1 MIASLKAKAI
11 GLLVS
16 GLALVAVFIYWQ
28 HLTGERDAY
37 QAEAERQRDRAEILQ
52 EHQEWQRQQIQTLND
67 AMETRGQTLNDIAD
81 DMRASNAALE
91 QLGEQNAEIR
101 NWLDRGVPGG
111 VDDWV
116 RELQQT
122 TRGDAVR
129 LPDSTEPSDE

>member
-11 GLLVS
+11 GLVVS
-16 GLALVAVFIYWQ
+16 GLALVSVIFYWQ
-28 HLTGERDAY
+28 HVTGERDAY

-52 EHQEWQRQQIQTLND
+52 EHQQWQRQQIETLND
-67 AMETRGQTLNDIAD
+67 AMSTRDKTLNDIAD

-101 NWLDRGVPGG
+101 DWLDRGVPGV

-116 RELQQT
+116 RELQQPT
-122 TRGDAVR
+122 TGDGVR
-129 LPDSTEPSDE
+129 LPDDPEPSDE